1 MPETVVDGPE
11 PARRRSVAVDRSR
24 RSGSGHLL
32 FLREFVRAPLRTASV
47 IPSSRSLAEQMIRP
61 LHGRDWSRRPPVVVE
76 LGPGTGA
83 FTRVIQEFAPAG
95 TRHLGIELNPV
106 MAAHLSTAFP
116 DVEVVVG
123 AAADLPR
130 ILLRR
135 GVDGVDLIIS
145 GLPWQSFAGP
155 GGARLVS
162 TLAGCLTTGGTY
174 TQFTYSWTK
183 WAPPAR
189 RQHRSLHDSFDEVQ
203 VSRTIWRNL
212 PPAFVY
218 TSTRP
223 TVGSSA
229 GASGSTTDS
238 PP

>member
-1 MPETVVDGPE
+1 MTGTVVHGTSDP
-11 PARRRSVAVDRSR
+11 RRRRLVAVRHPKPP
-24 RSGSGHLL
+24 GNGHLL

-61 LHGRDWSRRPPVVVE
+61 LLGRDWSRRPPVVLE

-83 FTRVIQEFAPAG
+83 FTRVIQEIAPPG

-106 MAAHLSTAFP
+106 LAQHLSVAFP
-116 DVEVVVG
+116 AVEVVVG

-130 ILLRR
+130 ILSRR
-135 GVDGVDLIIS
+135 DVDGVDLIIS

-155 GGARLVS
+155 GGPRLVS
-162 TLAGCLTTGGTY
+162 IIAGCLAPGGTY
-174 TQFTYSWTK
+174 TQFTYSWTR

-189 RQHRSLHDSFDEVQ
+189 RQRRSLSEKFDEVQ
-203 VSRTIWRNL
+203 VSRTIWHNL

-223 TVGSSA
+223 TV
-229 GASGSTTDS
+229 
-238 PP
+238 P

>member
-1 MPETVVDGPE
+1 MTGTVVDGTSDPR
-11 PARRRSVAVDRSR
+11 RRRSVAVRQPKR
-24 RSGSGHLL
+24 PGNGHLL

-61 LHGRDWSRRPPVVVE
+61 LLGRDWSRRPPVVLE

-83 FTRVIQEFAPAG
+83 FTRVIQEVAPAG
-95 TRHLGIELNPV
+95 TRHLGIELNPA
-106 MAAHLSTAFP
+106 MAQHLSTAFP
-116 DVEVVVG
+116 AVEVVVG

-130 ILLRR
+130 LLSRR
-135 GVDGVDLIIS
+135 DVDGVDLIIS

-155 GGARLVS
+155 GGHRLVS
-162 TLAGCLTTGGTY
+162 TIAGCLAPGGTY
-174 TQFTYSWTK
+174 TQFTYSWTR

-189 RQHRSLHDSFDEVQ
+189 RQHRSLSEKFDEVQ

-223 TVGSSA
+223 SL
-229 GASGSTTDS
+229 
-238 PP
+238 P